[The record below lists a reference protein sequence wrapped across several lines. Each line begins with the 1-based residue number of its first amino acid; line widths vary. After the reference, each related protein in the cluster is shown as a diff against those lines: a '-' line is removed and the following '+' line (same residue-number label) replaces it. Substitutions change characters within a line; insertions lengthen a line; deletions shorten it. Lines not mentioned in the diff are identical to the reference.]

1 MENTQQ
7 DITNSDDMENLFLFG
22 IFKTLMGLKAV
33 EHEHKELAYML
44 IGATLQEV
52 EVSPGLMAFFSIAL
66 KELDTTESDIA
77 MAKYF
82 LTYMDGLL
90 QEVEPKAKEDV
101 GKLKEAIARINATS
115 FGVEA

>member
-7 DITNSDDMENLFLFG
+7 DITNSDEMENLFLFG
-22 IFKTLMGLKAV
+22 IFKTLMGLKVV

-44 IGATLQEV
+44 LGATLQEV

-66 KELDTTESDIA
+66 KEMDATESDIA
-77 MAKYF
+77 MAEDF
-82 LTYMDGLL
+82 LSYMDGLL
-90 QEVEPKAKEDV
+90 QEVEPKARENV
-101 GKLKEAIARINATS
+101 VRLKEAVTKITASA